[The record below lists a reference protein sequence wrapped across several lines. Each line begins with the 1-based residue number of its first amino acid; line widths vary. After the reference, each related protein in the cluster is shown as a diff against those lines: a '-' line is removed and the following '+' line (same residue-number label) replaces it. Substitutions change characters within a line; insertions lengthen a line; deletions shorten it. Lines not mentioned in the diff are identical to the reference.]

1 MVFRATKYDPN
12 YVGPQTN
19 VKRLLNGL
27 LEHKNSKGEFTVQK
41 VGESEKIFFERIKKL
56 ASESA
61 RLGRTSQT
69 AQTQSIRQKVLDW
82 TDSWLSQNLNKYK
95 PRQVNKYIKD
105 LKKDWKQ
112 EAKKIDYKK
121 IANYNATNPL
131 GLPTVSIKN
140 NFFKRGN
147 IEIPVQKSETAFRK
161 MFFDDKLKN
170 DANFKKSVDD
180 YFEFFAENKKGQGNQ
195 FLKVK
200 PPEGARDAM
209 FWLSP
214 DSGVT
219 GVSRTDMFSKI
230 PGYAQLFRTYQDKFS
245 RANAENVKSLSILE
259 QKLNLPRRTLTNEM
273 RREHRALAKIFDV
286 KQLPEELK
294 LGYSIEHTQGLA
306 AAVKSDNKNILKAAR
321 KDLAGMSL
329 AKNMGLGWG
338 ISGDSFE
345 RTRSAYINNIQ
356 ENLLKNK
363 DVTKDVNNLN
373 KMVYSEYKDISN
385 NKTPYSIINNKL
397 QTSPIS
403 SATTQADRF
412 GQYFNELAQN
422 KKAAPKLLE
431 QVTEKPELEKF
442 IKEGK
447 GDIYSSLRKTLVTA
461 AEKNEGNICQLFRN
475 EGGRIGFATGSRC
488 VQQMEM
494 AFDNDPVKLSQDI
507 NKLPD
512 ERGPINKVKS
522 VATKFLQS
530 PMLRGAGK
538 YGAIAAGGAVAA
550 GFVKKFMNDDPT
562 TYLSNEEQQKNLLI
576 DMVTGSLDDTPQESP
591 AIGDAYLPTLGA
603 ATVAGTAAT
612 APSTIDAV
620 RGGALGAK
628 KSGITKTAL
637 KVLGKG
643 LTATQTPLGLL
654 ATEPL
659 YLADQIQ
666 QGDSLGEIA
675 TNPFNYM
682 GAAFVGPATE
692 FATKGGLN
700 PTIAKT
706 MRLGISPSVLKTV
719 SRRFGLPGLALSLGI
734 SGYETYDDFKNK
746 RGFFSDEE

>member
-1 MVFRATKYDPN
+1 MGLRATKYDTS

-19 VKRLLNGL
+19 VKKLLNGL
-27 LEHKNSKGEFTVQK
+27 LEYKNSKGEFTVQK
-41 VGESEKIFFERIKKL
+41 VGESEKKFFERIKKL
-56 ASESA
+56 ASEST
-61 RLGRTSQT
+61 RLGRASQT
-69 AQTQSIRQKVLDW
+69 AQTLSIRQKVLDW
-82 TDSWLSQNLNKYK
+82 TNGWLSQNLNKYK
-95 PRQVNKYIKD
+95 PRQVNSYIKD

-112 EAKKIDYKK
+112 EAKKPGYEK
-121 IANYNATNPL
+121 IAAYNPTNPL
-131 GLPTVSIKN
+131 GLPTVSVNKKPL
-140 NFFKRGN
+140 FKRGN
-147 IEIPVQKSETAFRK
+147 IEVPVQKADIAFRK
-161 MFFDDKLKN
+161 IFFDDKLKN
-170 DANFKKSVDD
+170 DANFKKAVDD
-180 YFEFFAENKKGQGNQ
+180 YFEFFAENKSGQGNQ
-195 FLKVK
+195 FLKIK
-200 PPEGARDAM
+200 PPEGAKDAM

-219 GVSRTDMFSKI
+219 GVARTDMFSKI
-230 PGYAQLFRTYQDKFS
+230 PGYAELFRIYQDKFS
-245 RANAENVKSLSILE
+245 RANAENVKSIFILE
-259 QKLNLPRRTLTNEM
+259 DKLNLPRRTLTNEM

-294 LGYSIEHTQGLA
+294 LGYSIEHTQGIA

-338 ISGDSFE
+338 VSGDSFE

-373 KMVYSEYKDISN
+373 KMVYSEYKDISS

-403 SATTQADRF
+403 SATTQTDRF

-422 KKAAPKLLE
+422 PKAAPKLLE
-431 QVTEKPELEKF
+431 QVTTKPELEKF
-442 IKEGK
+442 IKEGQ
-447 GDIYSSLRKTLVTA
+447 GDTYSNLRKTLIAA

-475 EGGRIGFATGSRC
+475 EGGRIGFATGSGC
-488 VQQMEM
+488 PKQMEM
-494 AFDNDPVKLSQDI
+494 AFDDNPVKLSQDI
-507 NKLPD
+507 NKLPY
-512 ERGPINKVKS
+512 EEGPINKIKNS
-522 VATKFLQS
+522 ATKFLQS

-562 TYLSNEEQQKNLLI
+562 TYLSNEEQQKNLLM
-576 DMVTGSLDDTPQESP
+576 DMVTGSLDDTPEESP
-591 AIGDAYLPTLGA
+591 AIGDAYLPALGA
-603 ATVAGTAAT
+603 ATVAGTAAV

-637 KVLGKG
+637 KTLGRG
-643 LTATQTPLGLL
+643 LAATTTPLGLL

-659 YLADQIQ
+659 YLADQVQ
-666 QGDSLGEIA
+666 QGDSLGEMA
-675 TNPFNYM
+675 TNPFNYL
-682 GAAFVGPATE
+682 GAAFAGQASD
-692 FATKGGLN
+692 FAAKGGLN

-706 MRLGISPSVLKTV
+706 MRLGISPSTVKMV
-719 SRRFGLPGLALSLGI
+719 SRRFGLPGLALSAGI
-734 SGYETYDDFKNK
+734 SGYEMYQNKKAGRGLFDD
-746 RGFFSDEE
+746 G